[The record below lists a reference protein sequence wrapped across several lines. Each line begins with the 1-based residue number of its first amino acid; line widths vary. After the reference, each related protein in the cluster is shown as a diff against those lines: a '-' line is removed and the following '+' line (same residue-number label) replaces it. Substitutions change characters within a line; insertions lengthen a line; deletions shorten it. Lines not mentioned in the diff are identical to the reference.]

1 MTSPRSFSFEFF
13 PPKTPEGA
21 DKLRLVRARLAALEP
36 TYFSVTFGAGG
47 STKEGTW
54 NTVTEIARANLA
66 GRAAHLVHRHDPG
79 VGGRADPGLSGVR
92 RAAAGGSARRHAV
105 RRRLGRR

>member
-36 TYFSVTFGAGG
+36 SYFSVTFGAGG
-47 STKEGTW
+47 STREGTW
-54 NTVTEIARANLA
+54 NTVTEIAQRQPGRSRRISRA
-66 GRAAHLVHRHDPG
+66 
-79 VGGRADPGLSGVR
+79 
-92 RAAAGGSARRHAV
+92 SARP
-105 RRRLGRR
+105 RRRWAI